1 MKIWVASKNSAL
13 RFGARGGAVFAALR
27 CKPKGRG
34 FDSHIMS
41 LEIFI
46 DNPSGR
52 TMIMG
57 FT

>member
-1 MKIWVASKNSAL
+1 
-13 RFGARGGAVFAALR
+13 
-27 CKPKGRG
+27 
-34 FDSHIMS
+34 MS